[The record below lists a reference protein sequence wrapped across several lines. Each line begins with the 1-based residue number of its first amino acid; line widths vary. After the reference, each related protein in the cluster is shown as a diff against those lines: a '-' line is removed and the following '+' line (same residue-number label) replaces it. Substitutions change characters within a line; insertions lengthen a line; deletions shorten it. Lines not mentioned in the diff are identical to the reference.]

1 MFNFAQRHTDHLT
14 TMITKSEKVPMAMW
28 HARAWLSSIYKHN
41 CPSTLS
47 FQPFLISP
55 SALMLM
61 IINIPRNKNTC
72 IKEVV
77 IVNSCQINFF
87 IGGVGALYN
96 FLTDRILKS
105 TEKKNSLSN

>member
-1 MFNFAQRHTDHLT
+1 
-14 TMITKSEKVPMAMW
+14 MITKSEKVPMAMW
-28 HARAWLSSIYKHN
+28 HASGFQVFT
-41 CPSTLS
+41 STTAQAPCLFI